1 MLFETSPIRTT
12 NLGPSRLK
20 RRSDLVQTA
29 AVLRIYGTQTSPYVR
44 RVRIVAHELKLAHEL
59 VDTSTEDGLAAMRAV
74 TPIWK
79 IPIAELDGVA
89 VFDSAVINETLLRL
103 HGPGPLALHDPHDV
117 ILRNAITVIDGALDS
132 LINCFYLAKDGVTP
146 EDAAYVHKQQ
156 DRAASAMAW
165 LEGRASEGWLTPTK
179 SFGLAE
185 IALCTA
191 LGWMRFR
198 DTYAI
203 EQHPALL
210 RCFEQHSERPS
221 LVATQPPG

>member
-1 MLFETSPIRTT
+1 
-12 NLGPSRLK
+12 
-20 RRSDLVQTA
+20 
-29 AVLRIYGTQTSPYVR
+29 VLRIYGTHTSPYVR
-44 RVRIVAHELKLAHEL
+44 RVRIVAHELKLTHEL
-59 VDTSTEDGLAAMRAV
+59 IDTTTKDGLAALKAL

-79 IPIAELDGVA
+79 VPVAELDGVP
-89 VFDSAVINETLLRL
+89 VFDSAVINEMLLRL

-117 ILRNAITVIDGALDS
+117 ILRNVITVIDGALDS
-132 LINCFYLAKDGVTP
+132 LINCLYLGRDGITP
-146 EDAAYVHKQQ
+146 EDATYLQKHQ

-165 LEGRASEGWLTPTK
+165 LEGRALDGWLTPTK

-203 EQHPALL
+203 ERHPALL

-221 LVATQPPG
+221 LAATQPPS

>member
-1 MLFETSPIRTT
+1 M
-12 NLGPSRLK
+12 
-20 RRSDLVQTA
+20 
-29 AVLRIYGTQTSPYVR
+29 LRIYGTHTSPYVR
-44 RVRIVAHELKLAHEL
+44 RVRIVAHELGLEHEL
-59 VDTSTEDGLAAMRAV
+59 IDTATEDGLAALQAL

-79 IPIAELDGVA
+79 VPVVELDNVP

-103 HGPGPLALHDPHDV
+103 HGPGPLAPPDPHDL
-117 ILRNAITVIDGALDS
+117 ILRNVITVIDGALDS
-132 LINCFYLAKDGVTP
+132 LINCFYLNRDGV
-146 EDAAYVHKQQ
+146 DAEQAPYLQKHQ

-165 LEGRASEGWLTPTK
+165 LDERAKDGWLSPTK

-203 EQHPALL
+203 DRHPALL
-210 RCFEQHSERPS
+210 RCFEEHEQRPS
-221 LVATQPPG
+221 LAATQPPSPS